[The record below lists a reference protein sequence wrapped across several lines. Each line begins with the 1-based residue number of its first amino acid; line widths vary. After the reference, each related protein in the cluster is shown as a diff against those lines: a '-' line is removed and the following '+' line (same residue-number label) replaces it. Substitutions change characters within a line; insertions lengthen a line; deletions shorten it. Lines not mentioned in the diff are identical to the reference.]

1 MLLLIKQMQMQGR
14 KNKEGEGQR
23 AGGRDNVGGLD
34 EEIKKNYNNL
44 QRPFG

>member
-34 EEIKKNYNNL
+34 EEENN
-44 QRPFG
+44 RNMICS